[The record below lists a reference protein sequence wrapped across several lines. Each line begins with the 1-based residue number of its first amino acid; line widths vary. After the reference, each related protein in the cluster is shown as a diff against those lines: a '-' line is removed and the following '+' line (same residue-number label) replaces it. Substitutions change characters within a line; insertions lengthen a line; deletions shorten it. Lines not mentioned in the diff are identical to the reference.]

1 MGIIIWIIFGA
12 LAGWISS
19 MFMNTDSGQGAIG
32 NIVMGIIGS
41 IVAGYLM
48 PLLGMPGVTGFNLY
62 SVIVAVIGA
71 MIVIYVARMI
81 RG

>member
-1 MGIIIWIIFGA
+1 MGIITWIIFGA

-19 MFMNTDSGQGAIG
+19 MFMKTDAGQGALG
-32 NIVMGIIGS
+32 NIVMGIIGA

-62 SVIVAVIGA
+62 SVMVAVVGA
-71 MIVIYVARMI
+71 MIVIAIGRMI
-81 RG
+81 RR